1 MKIPKTIKVKSK
13 PKTKALNK
21 ALVIKSVCPLCES
34 KRCNEYGRNVNECLD
49 CGTHYGRTVL

>member
-1 MKIPKTIKVKSK
+1 MKQKKVTTK

-21 ALVIKSVCPLCES
+21 ALVIKSVCPLCKS
-34 KRCNEYGRNVNECLD
+34 KRNKEYSRNVDECLD